1 MLYKEST
8 NTSIMQKTREN
19 TILEILTKE
28 KELTTNQIRVK
39 AKMGTESC
47 VLGLKEL
54 MEKNLIEKNEKTK
67 CYSIRIDFKNKILL
81 ELKKQKHDFM
91 RFDLD
96 DCMEELKENENPFE
110 NGYILIR
117 SAMYNLSKFT
127 LERYSPKLSN
137 IEKLE
142 YDKLIERCNDTIA
155 RTFDVL
161 ESIEPYRAMAI
172 RIGIDNATTIPGYEM
187 GLEKLANNRQQ
198 RRGKKIAF
206 KIINSMN

>member
-1 MLYKEST
+1 
-8 NTSIMQKTREN
+8 MQKTREN
-19 TILEILTKE
+19 TILEILTKTPN
-28 KELTTNQIRVK
+28 LTTNQIRQK

-54 MEKNLIEKNEKTK
+54 MEKNLIKKDEKTK
-67 CYSIRIDFKNKILL
+67 TYSIRTDFKNKILS
-81 ELKKQKHDFM
+81 ELKQTKHDFM

-96 DCMEELKENENPFE
+96 ECMKELKENDDPFE

-127 LERYSPKLSN
+127 LERYSPNLSN

-142 YDKLIERCNDTIA
+142 YDKLIKRCNDAIE

-161 ESIEPYRAMAI
+161 ENIDPYRAMAI
-172 RIGIDNATTIPGYEM
+172 RMGIDHATTIPGYEL
-187 GLEKLANNRQQ
+187 GLEKLASNRQQ
-198 RRGKKIAF
+198 RRGKKIAV
-206 KIINSMN
+206 KIIDSMN